1 MSDPSVADNVL
12 SWSCKHSRARTDTRA
27 SFPSAAAHK
36 PSKARGWLLT
46 QVFLD
51 NLAVFREIEAE
62 TKERVKRDVAR
73 KMDTWEGS
81 KGVRQH
87 HTRLSPIPSAAGV
100 TPRVRSGTVGSRE
113 C

>member
-1 MSDPSVADNVL
+1 MNRL
-12 SWSCKHSRARTDTRA
+12 STNLQDA
-27 SFPSAAAHK
+27 
-36 PSKARGWLLT
+36 WLLD

-113 C
+113 SR